1 MDSVAEGEAGH
12 PKGGRRSTIR
22 IVVYVVI
29 INIAG
34 RPIHFIINQVAS
46 PSFFNLKGREVL
58 LFIFFYT
65 TTNLSRFL
73 PSAFIRSNT
82 LEWETKEAPALTSLR
97 R

>member
-46 PSFFNLKGREVL
+46 PSLFNLKGVF

-65 TTNLSRFL
+65 PQIYRDFYLPPLSG
-73 PSAFIRSNT
+73 AIR
-82 LEWETKEAPALTSLR
+82 
-97 R
+97 